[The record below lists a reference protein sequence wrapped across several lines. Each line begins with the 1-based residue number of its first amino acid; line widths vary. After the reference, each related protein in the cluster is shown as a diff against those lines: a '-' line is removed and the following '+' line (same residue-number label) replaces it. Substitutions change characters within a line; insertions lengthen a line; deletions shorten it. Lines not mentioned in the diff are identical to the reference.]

1 MKSEL
6 MASREQA
13 EEYRLVLEEERE
25 SHERTKANVQS
36 LNQQWQ
42 TMYHELQ
49 AKQKEVWKTRRDYQ
63 KQVTVN

>member
-1 MKSEL
+1 

-36 LNQQWQ
+36 LSQQWQ

-49 AKQKEVWKTRRDYQ
+49 TKQKEVWKTRRDYQ